1 MFRGS
6 DAGLLQQKVIPLLLK
21 FKFCP
26 MESNILPNTFP
37 VTLGIDPTSNE
48 SVNLDL
54 AKCGNLL
61 IGGATKQGKS
71 HCIHNL
77 ISQLNDLP
85 TPPEMILFD
94 PKRREFGRYKDRY
107 RVIEDLE
114 DAKHVLFEELFEDE
128 IIGKRWSSDKDRS
141 PLVIIIDELL
151 DLIFMHK
158 SKSSKHVSD
167 RLRYEA
173 IIKILNIGPELNIFT
188 IIATQSSDKDI
199 LTKDILDNCRTRIA
213 FRTINHQ
220 DSKLIIKKSGAED
233 LLGRIEAILYQEG
246 KCRKI
251 QCP

>member
-1 MFRGS
+1 
-6 DAGLLQQKVIPLLLK
+6 
-21 FKFCP
+21 
-26 MESNILPNTFP
+26 MESNILSNTLP
-37 VTLGIDPTSNE
+37 VTLGMNPTSKE

-54 AKCGNLL
+54 AKCSNLL

-77 ISQLNDLP
+77 TSQLNTLP
-85 TPPEMILFD
+85 VPPKMILFD
-94 PKRREFGRYKDRY
+94 PKRCEFGRYKDRF

-114 DAKHVLFEELFEDE
+114 DAKRVLFEELFENE
-128 IIGKRWSSDKDRS
+128 IICKRWSSDKDRS

-151 DLIFMHK
+151 DLIFMRK
-158 SKSSKHVSD
+158 SKSSKYVSD
-167 RLRYEA
+167 RIRYEA
-173 IIKILNIGPELNIFT
+173 IIKILDIGPELNIFT
-188 IIATQSSDKDI
+188 IISTQSSDKDI
-199 LTKDILDNCRTRIA
+199 LTKKLLENCRTRIA

-233 LLGRIEAILYQEG
+233 LLGRVEAILYQEG

>member
-1 MFRGS
+1 
-6 DAGLLQQKVIPLLLK
+6 
-21 FKFCP
+21 
-26 MESNILPNTFP
+26 METNILPHTFP
-37 VTLGIDPTSNE
+37 VTLGTDPTSNE
-48 SVNLDL
+48 SVNVDL
-54 AKCGNLL
+54 AQCGNML
-61 IGGATKQGKS
+61 IGGVTKQGKS

-94 PKRREFGRYKDRY
+94 PKRCEFGRYKDRF

-114 DAKHVLFEELFEDE
+114 EAKHVLFEELFENE

-158 SKSSKHVSD
+158 SKSSKYVSD
-167 RLRYEA
+167 RYRYEA
-173 IIKILNIGPELNIFT
+173 IIKILDIGPELNIFT
-188 IIATQSSDKDI
+188 IISTQSSDKDI
-199 LTKDILDNCRTRIA
+199 LTKKLLENCRTRIT

-233 LLGRIEAILYQEG
+233 LLGRVEAILYQEG